1 MTPPN
6 LTATVSYDTPKSN
19 NSYCNNDIPK
29 SYQRCRDPV
38 SVLSWP
44 RHQSIQIK
52 RAEISSTTNRPL
64 QSWRPVQKKKS
75 FRNKSE
81 PSLCFLKRN
90 NIHVHLFIKGSCL
103 YKIKASQN
111 TYGLFW
117 CVHLSPPDAADKGQD
132 QTAERPSAGHIYI
145 RTAKGCQQ
153 PSRKKQHGAKEN

>member
-103 YKIKASQN
+103 YKNKSK
-111 TYGLFW
+111 
-117 CVHLSPPDAADKGQD
+117 SK
-132 QTAERPSAGHIYI
+132 YI
-145 RTAKGCQQ
+145 RSVLVCSSFSTWCRWQKAGPDSRAVQRRSYLYTYCQRL
-153 PSRKKQHGAKEN
+153 PATLP